1 MPSMLRTEN
10 SSYEDINT
18 TEDSNNYEGTVAAED
33 INNANTIRTAYVNNS
48 QQRTKLYELLE
59 QREQC
64 WWHARQQLISHKER
78 KVVWYGENSL
88 MMWLLWQLVG
98 YVIVAMVMM
107 LLNNLLDIS
116 LTLWHYLALFVL
128 QTVIFIFM
136 LAAKGRTASTLQ
148 RKIDKDEMVREEAF
162 NEMVILAEDS
172 LYPDVHVNS
181 PISLRQLHEYFDG
194 RFHLATLHCLLQKE
208 VDTGRLILGE
218 QQIDAK
224 ILPPDLAD
232 DELDEH
238 ASEMIYKSTL

>member
-1 MPSMLRTEN
+1 MPSMLRTEDINIENSNVKDINIAEDVNNEN
-10 SSYEDINT
+10 SS
-18 TEDSNNYEGTVAAED
+18 
-33 INNANTIRTAYVNNS
+33 ANTIRNLYVDDS
-48 QQRTKLYELLE
+48 QQRMKLYGLLQ

-64 WWHARQQLISHKER
+64 WWQARQQLISRKER
-78 KVVWYGENSL
+78 KMVWYGENSL

-98 YVIVAMVMM
+98 YVIVAMALM

-116 LTLWHYLALFVL
+116 LTLWQYFALFVL

-136 LAAKGRTASTLQ
+136 LAAKGRTASILQ
-148 RKIDKDEMVREEAF
+148 RKIDKDEMVREETF
-162 NEMVILAEDS
+162 NEMAILAEDS
-172 LYPDVHVNS
+172 LYPDVHANS
-181 PISLRQLHEYFDG
+181 PVSLKQLYEYFDG

-208 VDTGRLILGE
+208 VDAGRLMLGK